1 MARRAAAK
9 PATKAAAVRPP
20 VADTSPASKPERAAS
35 KPERAASEPKR
46 AASKPK
52 RASRK
57 TTPSPE
63 TLTALGLE
71 RLIGL
76 VLSETARNPTF
87 KKLVTAAV
95 ASLQGPDAIAA
106 LIDRRLTA
114 LERGQGYIDWQKQR
128 AFAADLDAM
137 LTTVVT
143 ELAALDPRAALDRL
157 IRFLGG
163 ANDVLGRAEDSSGRI
178 HGVYERA
185 VDAAASLIVDLPAE
199 AAAGVATGLVIR
211 LGADGYGFVETL
223 LHDLIPR
230 LPEAALPP
238 LDAALADATPPAS
251 EVRTGGEKAWA
262 SQLAR
267 SRLVRMRQ
275 ALADRA
281 GDVDAFIAFEQA
293 VSPEQPD
300 RVRIAERLLAAGRTP
315 EALDWIR
322 RPQKRGPVV
331 VTREALLTG
340 HFDPDAPERARQA
353 VEIRILDSLGQTQAA
368 QALRWEAFGRNLDP
382 AMLRAYLAKLPDFE
396 DDAALDRA
404 FDQAQAHPDRY
415 RALAFLTHWP
425 NSTRAARLVMAHRG
439 SWDGSR
445 YEILAPAAEALE
457 RTQPEAAAELYRLL
471 IDSILEHGRSAAYGH
486 AARYLQALD
495 GLTEDPE
502 AYRGTLRRL
511 HGRKAAFWSQV
522 RD

>member
-9 PATKAAAVRPP
+9 PAAKAASVQPP
-20 VADTSPASKPERAAS
+20 VGDKS
-35 KPERAASEPKR
+35 

-163 ANDVLGRAEDSSGRI
+163 AGDVLGRAEDSSGRL

-185 VDAAASLIVDLPAE
+185 ADAAAALIVDLPAE
-199 AAAGVATGLVIR
+199 EAAGVATGLVTR
-211 LGADGYGFVETL
+211 LGADGHGFVEAL
-223 LHDLIPR
+223 MHDLIPR
-230 LPEAALPP
+230 LPEAALAP
-238 LDAALADATPPAS
+238 LDAALADAIPPAS
-251 EVRTGGEKAWA
+251 EGRAGGQKAWA

-267 SRLVRMRQ
+267 SCLVRMRQ

-300 RVRIAERLLAAGRTP
+300 RVRIAERLLGANRAP

-340 HFDPDAPERARQA
+340 HFDHDAPERARQA
-353 VEIRILDSLGQTQAA
+353 VEIRILDSLGQTEAA
-368 QALRWEAFGRNLDP
+368 QTLRWEAFARHLDP

-396 DDAALDRA
+396 DDEALARA

-415 RALAFLTHWP
+415 RALAFFTHWP
-425 NSTRAARLVMAHRG
+425 NPTHAARLVMAHRG
-439 SWDGSR
+439 RWDGSR

-457 RTQPEAAAELYRLL
+457 RTQPEAAAELYGLL

-486 AARYLQALD
+486 AARYLEALD

-502 AYRGTLRRL
+502 AYRSTLRRR

>member
-9 PATKAAAVRPP
+9 PATRAGAVPPSVDGKSGAGSSEASKSGAGKP
-20 VADTSPASKPERAAS
+20 VAA
-35 KPERAASEPKR
+35 
-46 AASKPK
+46 KPK
-52 RASRK
+52 RPSRRA
-57 TTPSPE
+57 TPSPE
-63 TLTALGLE
+63 SLTELGLE

-114 LERGQGYIDWQKQR
+114 LERAQGYIDWQKQR

-163 ANDVLGRAEDSSGRI
+163 AGDVLARADDSSGRI
-178 HGVYERA
+178 HGVFERA
-185 VDAAASLIVDLPAE
+185 ADAAAALIVDLPAE
-199 AAAGVATGLVIR
+199 EAAGVATGLVAR

-223 LHDLIPR
+223 MHDLIPR
-230 LPEAALPP
+230 LPEAALAP
-238 LDAALADATPPAS
+238 LDAALADATPPTS
-251 EVRTGGEKAWA
+251 EGRTGGQKAWA
-262 SQLAR
+262 EQLAR
-267 SRLVRMRQ
+267 GRLVRMRQ
-275 ALADRA
+275 ALADRV
-281 GDVDAFIAFEQA
+281 GDVDAFIAFEQS

-300 RVRIAERLLAAGRTP
+300 RVRIAERLLAAGRAP
-315 EALDWIR
+315 EALTWIR

-340 HFDPDAPERARQA
+340 HFDHDAPERARQA
-353 VEIRILDSLGQTQAA
+353 VEIRILESLGQTEAA
-368 QALRWEAFGRNLDP
+368 QALRWDAFGRSLDP

-396 DDAALDRA
+396 DDDALERA
-404 FDQAQAHPDRY
+404 FDHAQAHPDRY
-415 RALAFLTHWP
+415 RALAFLIHWP
-425 NSTRAARLVMAHRG
+425 NPARAARLVAAHGG

-445 YEILAPAAEALE
+445 YEVLAPAAEALE
-457 RTQPEAAAELYRLL
+457 RAQPEAAAELYRLL

-486 AARYLQALD
+486 AARYLAALD

-502 AYRGTLRRL
+502 AYRASLRRL